1 MVAIVKRDP
10 WATLFNW
17 PHDLADYYNF
27 SSQRGLKIHETAT
40 DIVVEAVVAGVPAQ
54 QVDVNIEDGVLTI
67 KAEVSEENKSKEE
80 ERSLQYNY
88 YYSAAL
94 SGGAWDKANAE
105 VEHGIVKVII
115 PKAESAKPRK
125 ISVKT
130 KIK

>member
-40 DIVVEAVVAGVPAQ
+40 DIVVEAVVAGVPTE

-67 KAEVSEENKSKEE
+67 KAEVSEEK
-80 ERSLQYNY
+80 SLQYNY

-130 KIK
+130 KTK